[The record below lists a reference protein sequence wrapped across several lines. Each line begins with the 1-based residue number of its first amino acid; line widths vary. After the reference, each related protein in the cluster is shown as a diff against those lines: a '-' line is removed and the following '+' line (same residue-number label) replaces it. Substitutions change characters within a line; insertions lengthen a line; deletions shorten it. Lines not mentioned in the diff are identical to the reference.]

1 MTTSQFDLMA
11 NNDFSDYSD
20 TKIVRYLNAE
30 LADTFGNL
38 LSRAC
43 AKTLNP
49 QQKFPQAH
57 GEHLSELIKT
67 DACKVLMEHLSELP
81 DKCRNHYEAYN
92 FYLVV
97 DTVLSALHTANNF
110 FETMKP
116 WELKNKD
123 EESTKKLETIISI
136 AMESLRISATI
147 MQPIIPEFSTRL
159 LDRLNIHSELRY
171 WKDTKLYMRQA
182 SHELKDLE
190 NNILFQRI
198 FQKSQADEKAEKS
211 NVKEKKVKKKN

>member
-1 MTTSQFDLMA
+1 M
-11 NNDFSDYSD
+11 
-20 TKIVRYLNAE
+20 RYLNAD

-49 QQKFPQAH
+49 QQKFPIAH
-57 GEHLSELIKT
+57 GEHLNELIKA
-67 DACKVLMEHLSELP
+67 DACKILMENLAELP
-81 DKCRNHYEAYN
+81 EKCRIHYEAYN

-97 DTVLSALHTANNF
+97 DAVLGALHSANNF

-159 LDRLNIHSELRY
+159 LDRLNIPAELRF
-171 WKDTKLYMRQA
+171 WKDTKIYFRQV
-182 SHELKDLE
+182 SHELKDLD

-198 FQKSQADEKAEKS
+198 IQKVQSVEKIDKS
-211 NVKEKKVKKKN
+211 NVKEKKAKKKN